1 MDRLSGDSIM
11 LVVELV
17 QGAPEQ
23 LLALTPLHRAA
34 LAERALKILVRAHFF
49 RLRSAVLGD
58 PCPSFRALSLL
69 GPSHRLLT
77 YPLALASR
85 FAS

>member
-1 MDRLSGDSIM
+1 MDRLSGESIM

-34 LAERALKILVRAHFF
+34 LAERALKVLVRAHPFK
-49 RLRSAVLGD
+49 LRSAAVRGD
-58 PCPSFRALSLL
+58 PSPLRCPFS
-69 GPSHRLLT
+69 
-77 YPLALASR
+77 SR
-85 FAS
+85 PKP

>member
-1 MDRLSGDSIM
+1 MDRLSGESIM

-34 LAERALKILVRAHFF
+34 LAERALKVLVSF
-49 RLRSAVLGD
+49 RLRSAAVCGD
-58 PCPSFRALSLL
+58 PSPLRCPFS
-69 GPSHRLLT
+69 
-77 YPLALASR
+77 SR
-85 FAS
+85 PKP

>member
-1 MDRLSGDSIM
+1 MDRLSGESVM

-34 LAERALKILVRAHFF
+34 LAERALKVLVRAHPF
-49 RLRSAVLGD
+49 RLRSAAVRGD
-58 PCPSFRALSLL
+58 PSPLQSSL
-69 GPSHRLLT
+69 T
-77 YPLALASR
+77 SR
-85 FAS
+85 PKP

>member
-1 MDRLSGDSIM
+1 MDRLSGESVM

-34 LAERALKILVRAHFF
+34 LAERALKVLVRAHPF
-49 RLRSAVLGD
+49 RLRSAAVHGD
-58 PCPSFRALSLL
+58 PSPLQSSL
-69 GPSHRLLT
+69 T
-77 YPLALASR
+77 SR
-85 FAS
+85 PKP